1 MTELKLGSLF
11 DGIGGFPLAAT
22 MNDIRPVWASEI
34 EPFPMAVTAY
44 RFPQM
49 KHMGDITK
57 LHGANLPVVDV
68 IAGGSPC
75 QDLSVAGK
83 REGLAGERSGLF
95 MEQVRI
101 VKEMRKQDRRRMR
114 NHRRRTDEFIRPRYM
129 LWETCREPSPV
140 EKHTEPTSTQSSK
153 RSAVSKRQMYLYL
166 DRREGH
172 GLLPGLLWEKDSLLL
187 GEYWTLNFGVSPR
200 EEIASSLSQI
210 LEDTVPVKYYL
221 SPTTC
226 GGIIRRSEKRG
237 KVLPAIL
244 KQALLMQAGQVLEKT
259 M

>member
-11 DGIGGFPLAAT
+11 DGIGGFQLAAT

-75 QDLSVAGK
+75 QDLSVAGM
-83 REGLAGERSGLF
+83 SLF
-95 MEQVRI
+95 DLGICFGKM
-101 VKEMRKQDRRRMR
+101 
-114 NHRRRTDEFIRPRYM
+114 
-129 LWETCREPSPV
+129 CREPSPV

-153 RSAVSKRQMYLYL
+153 RAAASKRQTYLYL

-221 SPTTC
+221 SPTAC

-237 KVLPAIL
+237 KELPAIL
-244 KQALLMQAGQVLEKT
+244 KQALLMQAGQNIQNPRKT

>member
-1 MTELKLGSLF
+1 
-11 DGIGGFPLAAT
+11 
-22 MNDIRPVWASEI
+22 
-34 EPFPMAVTAY
+34 
-44 RFPQM
+44 
-49 KHMGDITK
+49 
-57 LHGANLPVVDV
+57 
-68 IAGGSPC
+68 
-75 QDLSVAGK
+75 
-83 REGLAGERSGLF
+83 

-101 VKEMRKQDRRRMR
+101 VKEMRDADGTRGISDDLR
-114 NHRRRTDEFIRPRYM
+114 RPRYM
-129 LWETCREPSPV
+129 VWENVPGAF
-140 EKHTEPTSTQSSK
+140 SSGESYGADFHK
-153 RSAVSKRQMYLYL
+153 VLEEVCSIKEAGIS
-166 DRREGH
+166 
-172 GLLPGLLWEKDSLLL
+172 LPGPPGGAWTPAGLIMEKDSLLL

-244 KQALLMQAGQVLEKT
+244 KQALLMQAGQVPEKT